1 MWIVQ
6 SKKILETGIEKQVV
20 TVYNIKSCFC
30 EAQTKL
36 ATFCTV
42 IPLAQYDLYFI
53 IIFKSLQLSFYH
65 LHIFWYWL
73 AAKIILYIIFLS
85 YNSFVIRSH
94 IYQ

>member
-20 TVYNIKSCFC
+20 TVFILNLVFAKHKQNSPPFV
-30 EAQTKL
+30 
-36 ATFCTV
+36 TV

-73 AAKIILYIIFLS
+73 AAKINLYIIFLS
-85 YNSFVIRSH
+85 YDSFVIRSH